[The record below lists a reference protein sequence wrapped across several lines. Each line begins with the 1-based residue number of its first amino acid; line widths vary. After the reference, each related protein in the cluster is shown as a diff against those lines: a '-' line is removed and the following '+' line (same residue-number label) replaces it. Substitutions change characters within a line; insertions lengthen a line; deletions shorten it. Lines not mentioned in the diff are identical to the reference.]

1 MLEYQIQR
9 CTRQCAATGRELRPG
24 EPFYSVLLR
33 QDGQIVRRD
42 YSHDAWEGPPPEALA
57 WWHSRMPEPDHRKP
71 TWAPNQVLIE
81 YFEQLVE
88 DADPSQAELT
98 YVLALLLVRRRLL
111 RIADDGAPDATTLT
125 VTCPLNDA
133 TYEVPVA
140 VPSRRRF
147 AELEERLARLLF
159 GDQT

>member
-1 MLEYQIQR
+1 MPQ
-9 CTRQCAATGRELRPG
+9 ATSG
-24 EPFYSVLLR
+24 
-33 QDGQIVRRD
+33 
-42 YSHDAWEGPPPEALA
+42 
-57 WWHSRMPEPDHRKP
+57 KP

-81 YFEQLVE
+81 YFERLLE
-88 DADPSQAELT
+88 DADPAQAELT

-111 RIADDGAPDATTLT
+111 RIADDDAPDATTLT
-125 VTCPLNDA
+125 VTCPMNDA

-147 AELEERLARLLF
+147 AELEEQLARLLF

>member
-57 WWHSRMPEPDHRKP
+57 WWHSRMPQATSGKP

-81 YFEQLVE
+81 YFERLLE

-111 RIADDGAPDATTLT
+111 RLANDEGPDTPTLT

-147 AELEERLARLLF
+147 AELEEQLARLLF